1 MKSETA
7 TNTRLKQNRPN
18 TKKLKGKSILYHLV
32 VGGLALVMLYPI
44 IWLFMSSFKESS
56 QVFATAESII
66 PNHWVWENYTI
77 GWEGFGGAS
86 FALFMKNSFV
96 IAIASTIGVVI
107 SSALIAYGF
116 ARIKFP
122 GKKIW
127 FTCMMLS
134 MMLPQEV
141 VLIPQYLIFSELG
154 WINTFLPIIVPQWF
168 GFPFFI
174 FLMIQFIRTIPM
186 DLDDAAKIDGCSKY
200 GIFFRVILPLIKPAL
215 ATSAIFSFYWRWD
228 DLMGPLL
235 YLNSPDLYTV
245 SLGLKV
251 FLDSQSTSLWGPM
264 FAMSVVSLLP
274 VLLTFFMFQK
284 YIVQGIS
291 TSGLKG

>member
-1 MKSETA
+1 LKPETA
-7 TNTRLKQNRPN
+7 TNTTLKQNRAN
-18 TKKLKGKSILYHLV
+18 TKKLKGIFFHLIIA
-32 VGGLALVMLYPI
+32 GLALVMLYPI

-56 QVFATAESII
+56 QVFATAESLI
-66 PNHWVWENYTI
+66 PKNWVWENYAI
-77 GWEGFGGAS
+77 GWAGFAGNS
-86 FALFMKNSFV
+86 FALFMKNSFI

-141 VLIPQYLIFSELG
+141 VLIPQYLIFSKLG

-186 DLDDAAKIDGCSKY
+186 DLDEAAKIDGCSKY

-235 YLNSPDLYTV
+235 YLNAPDLYTV

-284 YIVQGIS
+284 YIVEGIS
-291 TSGLKG
+291 TNGLKG